1 MMFENQTT
9 VQGLSR
15 HTLYATHQF
24 RGRILAGNF
33 EIIAFSQVYNTMFL
47 DVIDF
52 VEESVNEELKRLAPG
67 G

>member
-1 MMFENQTT
+1 M
-9 VQGLSR
+9 
-15 HTLYATHQF
+15 
-24 RGRILAGNF
+24 AGKF